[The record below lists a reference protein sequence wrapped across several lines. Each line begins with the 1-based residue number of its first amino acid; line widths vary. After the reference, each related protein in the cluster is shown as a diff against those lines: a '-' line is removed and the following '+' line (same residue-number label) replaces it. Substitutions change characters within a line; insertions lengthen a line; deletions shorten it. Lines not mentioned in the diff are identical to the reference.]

1 MKRNDIVGQNVYKV
15 IPPNETRLGDKINPS
30 STKRPLVPR
39 FPKRKRVTATLMYN
53 QWDDLDLGSEQCCV
67 AVPCERGTR
76 MRGNRNILATSVLQL
91 SQHRSHHFS
100 LPLSIFIN
108 VAYVRNRSK
117 STSFLA
123 KYEHAVY
130 SFTRLFVRQC
140 KEEKLIIEQF
150 LWSTSSRQGSF
161 FCSLWSFLSLVWSRN
176 VKQRWSILDDNELG
190 DRSTVDRDK
199 LRSTRPL
206 IWSSHRFR
214 VSRCTFLR
222 LSRGSDLFLRYFQP
236 KWLHPATR
244 YRTRVAR
251 DGIGARLRKTRH
263 LFVNR
268 FLNRH
273 PVQTYEFSRATK
285 GIGLAIYSFFLFFFL
300 RFVLSYGAMLLIV
313 ETRSALVVEYW
324 GLNCHR
330 RILMLVACLI
340 N

>member
-1 MKRNDIVGQNVYKV
+1 MLCSSPVRKRNENAREPEYPCDI
-15 IPPNETRLGDKINPS
+15 
-30 STKRPLVPR
+30 
-39 FPKRKRVTATLMYN
+39 RVTA
-53 QWDDLDLGSEQCCV
+53 
-67 AVPCERGTR
+67 
-76 MRGNRNILATSVLQL
+76 IATSLA
-91 SQHRSHHFS
+91 SFPPP
-100 LPLSIFIN
+100 PLSIFIN

-117 STSFLA
+117 STSSLA

-199 LRSTRPL
+199 LRSTRPP

-251 DGIGARLRKTRH
+251 DGIGARLRKTRY

-285 GIGLAIYSFFLFFFL
+285 GIGLAIYSFFLFF
-300 RFVLSYGAMLLIV
+300 YGLYCLTARCFWSSRHVRRWWWNTEDLIAIV
-313 ETRSALVVEYW
+313 GS
-324 GLNCHR
+324 
-330 RILMLVACLI
+330 
-340 N
+340 